1 MALFYTEDPDL
12 LLLWAS
18 FINSERK
25 EEFDML
31 ASKDPYI
38 ESAYQQLQIISQN
51 QEKRL
56 EYEAREKAVRD
67 HFQRY
72 RTFCRI
78 YWVITE
84 ITPLFYKKSD
94 TVYNI
99 KCKNRLMLP
108 TSNGF
113 CIVDLLRGKP
123 EYNHH

>member
-1 MALFYTEDPDL
+1 LALFYTEDPDL

-78 YWVITE
+78 Y
-84 ITPLFYKKSD
+84 
-94 TVYNI
+94 
-99 KCKNRLMLP
+99 
-108 TSNGF
+108 
-113 CIVDLLRGKP
+113 
-123 EYNHH
+123 